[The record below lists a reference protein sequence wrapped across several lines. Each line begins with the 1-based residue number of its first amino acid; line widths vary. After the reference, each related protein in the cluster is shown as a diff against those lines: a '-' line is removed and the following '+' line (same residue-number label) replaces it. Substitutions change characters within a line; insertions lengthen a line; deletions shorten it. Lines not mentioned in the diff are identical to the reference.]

1 MDIHDL
7 FLLLSDIEKLQKN
20 SVIVSAAA
28 ATVSAMMAGFSAWI
42 GYSMKKM
49 SEKQQEMNRK
59 IIKIEHE
66 KMLMNMINETNKTLL
81 SSDENIKAI
90 IDRWSKLYKINEN
103 ENENE
108 NEKFLKFRKIWIIF
122 MELNYLEATF
132 LSLDRKMI
140 DEDFANPIL
149 ERLLD
154 YYILDQESYDLI
166 LLAGYSRKF
175 QDHCKNRRK
184 ELLGAIKEI
193 DSKSYENSL
202 T

>member
-1 MDIHDL
+1 LDIHDL